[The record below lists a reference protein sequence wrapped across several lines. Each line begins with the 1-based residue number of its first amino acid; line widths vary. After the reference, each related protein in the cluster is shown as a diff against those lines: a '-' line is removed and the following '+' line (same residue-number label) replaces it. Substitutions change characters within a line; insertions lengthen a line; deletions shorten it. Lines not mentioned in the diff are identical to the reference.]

1 MAIINSLLDQDFYKF
16 SMSQCILHQFP
27 NVQTEYKFKCRNKG
41 IKLLNIYEELNEE
54 LDNLCKLRFKEDEL
68 EYLSK
73 IRFLKD
79 DFIEYLRL
87 LQLNR
92 KYIHVKMVD
101 NDDIEIRIKGNWINT
116 IWFEVPV
123 LAIINELY
131 YKKIYKNETAKLIV
145 KGVENL
151 QETIK
156 YLKNPGIRFSEFGT
170 RRRFSMAWQQEVIE
184 TLMNE
189 CPDNY
194 TGTSN
199 VYYSYKY
206 GTVPIGTM
214 AHEMFLCGQALTRV
228 RDSQKYMLQAWCSEY
243 RGDLGI
249 ALSDTFGF
257 DAFLNDFDLYFAK
270 LFDGCR
276 HDSGDPFIWT
286 NKLISHYK
294 KLKINPLTKRA
305 VYSDCLTGAK
315 VKQIYDTYKGQ
326 IDMAFGLGT
335 HLVNNMGVEALQ
347 NVIKVV
353 SCNGQPVAKVSDSE
367 GKGMCEDAGYLT
379 YLKSQF
385 GIE

>member
-1 MAIINSLLDQDFYKF
+1 MA
-16 SMSQCILHQFP
+16 QCILHQFP
-27 NVQTEYKFKCRNKG
+27 NVQVEYKLKCRNTGVKFWR
-41 IKLLNIYEELNEE
+41 IYEELDKEI
-54 LDNLCKLRFKEDEL
+54 DNLCKLRFTEDEL
-68 EYLSK
+68 KYLSK
-73 IRFLKD
+73 IRFLKE

-92 KYIHVKMVD
+92 EYIQI
-101 NDDIEIRIKGNWINT
+101 NILDDKEIGITIKGNWLST
-116 IWFEVPV
+116 IWFEVPI

-131 YKKIYKNETAKLIV
+131 YKDIYTRDNIRGLYK
-145 KGVENL
+145 KGKENL

-156 YLKNPGIRFSEFGT
+156 YLKNPGIKFSEFGT
-170 RRRFSMAWQQEVIE
+170 RRRFSQEWQYEVLE
-184 TLMNE
+184 TLTKE

-199 VYYSYKY
+199 VYYSMMF
-206 GTVPIGTM
+206 GTPPIGTM
-214 AHEMFLCGQALTRV
+214 AHEIICCGQALTRV
-228 RDSQKYMLQAWCSEY
+228 RDSQKYMLQAWCSEF

-249 ALSDTFGF
+249 ALSDTLGF

-286 NKLISHYK
+286 DKLINHYK
-294 KLKINPLTKRA
+294 SLKINPMTKRA
-305 VYSDCLTGAK
+305 VYSDCLTGK
-315 VKQIYDTYKGQ
+315 KCKQIYDTYKGQ
-326 IDMAFGLGT
+326 IDMAFGIGT

-353 SCNGQPVAKVSDSE
+353 TCNGQPVAKLSDSS
-367 GKGMCEDAGYLT
+367 GKIMCKDDNYLT

-385 GIE
+385 GIMG